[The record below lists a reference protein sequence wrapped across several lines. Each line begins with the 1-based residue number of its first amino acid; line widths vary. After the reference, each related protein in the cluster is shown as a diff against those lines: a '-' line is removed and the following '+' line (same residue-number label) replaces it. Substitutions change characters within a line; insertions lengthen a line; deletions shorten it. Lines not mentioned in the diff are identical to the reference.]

1 MKTRIIERT
10 IIFLAY
16 NIYIITDILFAASFV
31 ISVLFGTLFAPM
43 PLPIGYLFWF
53 CFGLFAFSRA
63 IRLATDILKTKS
75 EEKNDYY
82 LELKDRTRV
91 RIKDK

>member
-1 MKTRIIERT
+1 MKTSNIDRV

-31 ISVLFGTLFAPM
+31 VTVLFSTIFAPL
-43 PLPIGYLFWF
+43 PLPIGYVFWF
-53 CFGLFAFSRA
+53 CFGLFCFSQALR
-63 IRLATDILKTKS
+63 RATDFLNKKH

-82 LELKDRTRV
+82 LDLMERKRCRT
-91 RIKDK
+91 KDK